1 MHANRG
7 PESGE
12 SSDLIPG
19 LLPDLSPTTISSK
32 RSGLDSAELT
42 EISHTCL
49 SDIEGI
55 PGEL

>member
-19 LLPDLSPTTISSK
+19 LIPELSPIIIPSK
-32 RSGLDSAELT
+32 HTVVDSPA
-42 EISHTCL
+42 
-49 SDIEGI
+49 
-55 PGEL
+55 PN